1 MNIPFSFG
9 KIVREDDFT
18 DRTQETAKL
27 LGNIRSLT
35 NTAIISPRRW
45 GKSSLVSK
53 VVNML
58 SEDSDY
64 LVVRM
69 NVFKCED
76 EQEFYALFAKSIMEQ
91 VSTSVESLLS
101 DAREFLSSLLPKVS
115 FSDPLSRYEIS
126 FGFDVAKN
134 PISEDILDLP
144 RQIAS
149 RKKKKLVICIDEFQ
163 QIGEFANSLKFQKIL
178 RNHWQEQQ
186 EVAYILYGSK
196 KHMMLNIFGEYRSP
210 FYKFGDILFL
220 PKIANDDW
228 KSYITFRF
236 RDTGKSITPEVAG
249 YIAQLVDNHPY
260 YVQQLAQLSW
270 LRCERECSLETV
282 DEALASLL
290 DSLNLQ
296 FINIMDSLTEK
307 QRSFLCALSDGVTQ
321 LTAEK
326 TLSRYKLGTNGN
338 VRIIRNALLKR
349 DIVDLEGRSVHIQD
363 PVFRLWIERHY
374 NTPGFDAGS

>member
-18 DRTQETAKL
+18 DRTLETAKL
-27 LGNIRSLT
+27 LDNVRSLT

-58 SEDSDY
+58 TEDSEY

-69 NVFKCED
+69 NAFKCED
-76 EQEFYALFAKSIMEQ
+76 QQEFYALFAKSITEQ
-91 VSTSVESLLS
+91 VSTSVESLM
-101 DAREFLSSLLPKVS
+101 ANAKEFLSGLIPKVS
-115 FSDPLSRYEIS
+115 FSDPLSRYEVS
-126 FGFDVAKN
+126 FGFDMAKS

-144 RQIAS
+144 QEIAS
-149 RKKKKLVICIDEFQ
+149 KRKKKLVICIDEFQ
-163 QIGEFANSLKFQKIL
+163 QIGEFANSSKFQKIL

-186 EVAYILYGSK
+186 DVAYILYGSK
-196 KHMMLNIFGEYRSP
+196 KHMMLNIFGEYKSP

-228 KSYITFRF
+228 KSYITSRF
-236 RDTGKSITPEVAG
+236 LDTGKDITPEVAG

-270 LRCERECSLETV
+270 LRCERNCTTDTV
-282 DEALASLL
+282 DGALASLL

-307 QRSFLCALSDGVTQ
+307 QRNYLCALADGVTQ

-326 TLSRYKLGTNGN
+326 TLSTYRLGTNGN

-349 DIVDLEGRSVHIQD
+349 DIVDAEGRTVHIQD
-363 PVFRLWIERHY
+363 PVFKLWIERQY
-374 NTPGFDAGS
+374 SVL